1 MSDENIL
8 NKVIENANNSV
19 VENEIQEKK
28 LSSIAEK
35 DSVKIYSGEAIS
47 EKDIN
52 TYFSQDFIKLIVLAG
67 LPEYGK
73 TTLIS
78 SIYDKFIQ
86 YGKYGNFEFTGSKTI
101 LGFEKRSY
109 LARLKNGQQ
118 SDTRRTSLL
127 EDNPYLD
134 LSLISIDDRAKQR
147 LMFFDTS
154 GEAFKKLLKDNT
166 KIKEF
171 RSLLRADHFTY
182 IFDIS
187 CYKELSERY
196 LAKDKAKTIIRSI
209 KDQQMFSPNL
219 NIEIVF
225 TKWDKITENGEL
237 LKYRNSIVN
246 DVKEVFSTFN
256 VGDFNVSSIS
266 DEKPFQLLDLFNYW
280 MTTPCIREYSNI
292 FENKTINWS
301 QEYSKYL
308 D

>member
-28 LSSIAEK
+28 LPSIAEK

-47 EKDIN
+47 EEDIN
-52 TYFSQDFIKLIVLAG
+52 SYFSQDFIKLIVLAG

-86 YGKYGNFEFTGSKTI
+86 DGKYGNFEFKGSKTI

-134 LSLISIDDRAKQR
+134 LSLTSIDNMAKQR

-154 GEAFKKLLKDNT
+154 GEVFKKFLKGNT

-187 CYKELSERY
+187 CYKELSERH
-196 LAKDKAKTIIRSI
+196 LAKDKAKTIIRAI

-225 TKWDKITENGEL
+225 TKWDKIIENEEL

-246 DVKEVFSTFN
+246 DVKEVFPTFN
-256 VGDFNVSSIS
+256 VRDFNVSSIS